1 MPQLRFL
8 SPTTFLKKRFNIVV
22 MRYIGNKENILNI
35 IYSILDNNG
44 VRGKT
49 FFDFFAGTTN
59 VSRFYK
65 SKGYQIIS
73 SDILYLSYC
82 LQKAYV
88 ENNDEPT
95 FSKLL
100 PSLDTSKSSK
110 LLSRPLDN
118 VVDYLNSIPYIKGF
132 IYENY
137 TPGGTANL
145 SRQRTYFIDENGGK
159 IDAIRTKIEDWKLA
173 GLIDDSEYYILLT
186 CLIETIGFYSNV
198 AGVYAAFQK
207 SWDPRALKPL
217 KLRTIDIINNN
228 LENKAYC
235 TDSMNLIQ
243 DIDVDILYLDPP
255 YNERQYAPNYHILE
269 TIAKYDNPTVR
280 GVTGMRD
287 YSHQKSRFCREN
299 TALEDLDKIAC
310 NAKFHYL
317 VLSYNSEG
325 IMPQDKIIET
335 LKRYGEVKLEQFE
348 YARFKSNNNGLAKTK
363 KTVFEQ
369 LYILKK

>member
-1 MPQLRFL
+1 
-8 SPTTFLKKRFNIVV
+8 
-22 MRYIGNKENILNI
+22 MRYIGNKENILDK
-35 IYSILDNNG
+35 IYSILQINEISG
-44 VRGKT
+44 ES

-59 VSRFYK
+59 VSRFFK
-65 SKGYQIIS
+65 AKGYKVSS

-88 ENNDEPT
+88 ENNEEPS
-95 FSKLL
+95 FSSLIPNL
-100 PSLDTSKSSK
+100 PPFPSEE
-110 LLSRPLDN
+110 LLSNPLDK
-118 VVDYLNSIPYIKGF
+118 VVGFLNTLEPIKGF

-137 TPGGTANL
+137 TPGGTKDL
-145 SRQRTYFIDENGGK
+145 ERPRTYFIDENGGR
-159 IDAIRTKIEDWKLA
+159 IDAIRTKIEEWKSN
-173 GLIDDSEYYILLT
+173 GLLSDSEYYILLA
-186 CLIETIGFYSNV
+186 CLIETIGFYSNI

-207 SWDPRALKPL
+207 HWDPRALKPL
-217 KLRTIDIINNN
+217 TLKTIELVKNTHD
-228 LENKAYC
+228 NKVFNA
-235 TDSMNLIQ
+235 DSMDLLD

-269 TIAKYDNPTVR
+269 TISKYDNPSLK

-287 YSHQKSRFCREN
+287 YSNQKSRFCRAN
-299 TALEDLDKIAC
+299 TALEDLDKIAST
-310 NAKFHYL
+310 AKFKYL

-335 LKRYGEVKLEQFE
+335 LQKYGQVKLEQFE

-369 LYILKK
+369 LYILTK